1 MISHIEKLQENS
13 LSLKDVLSKRRNTG
27 KLCVQNIQDI
37 SIMKEF
43 ARAGRIDD
51 WKGHLAVMENCWIF
65 LIFSENAK
73 LYLQKMAELE
83 TGYP

>member
-1 MISHIEKLQENS
+1 
-13 LSLKDVLSKRRNTG
+13 
-27 KLCVQNIQDI
+27 
-37 SIMKEF
+37 MKEF

-65 LIFSENAK
+65 LNFSENGK

-83 TGYP
+83 TGYPWLYQQFTNTGFRCVR

>member
-1 MISHIEKLQENS
+1 
-13 LSLKDVLSKRRNTG
+13 
-27 KLCVQNIQDI
+27 
-37 SIMKEF
+37 MKEF

-51 WKGHLAVMENCWIF
+51 WKGHLAVIENCWIF